1 MAINNLVLTIEDARA
16 FAKLLLDE
24 TGDLFW
30 TETEQTRLANEANRA
45 VYRELISSNPEYFIK
60 YTGPVSWPSDTES
73 VDLTGAS
80 YLGQTPYK
88 IITIEDTDDS
98 SAVARDNMAYKW
110 KPMRFVDRFMVNR
123 TAERIVSDVGRFYVV
138 VGKSLYIAPIPNES
152 LNVHF
157 YWVPRLPATSNAT
170 DKLLRTDQSV
180 ENGAA
185 EEFGDLVGVYLA
197 KLMNAK
203 QNGNNPVIDSLWA
216 EGLARMQS
224 NAQSRQLDEPIG
236 VRVTRGPWE

>member
-30 TETEQTRLANEANRA
+30 TEVEQTRLANEANRA
-45 VYRELISSNPEYFIK
+45 VYRELINSNPEYFIT
-60 YTGPVSWPSDTES
+60 YNGPIAWPADTES
-73 VDLTGAS
+73 VDLTGAG
-80 YLGQTPYK
+80 YLSQTPYK
-88 IITIEDTDDS
+88 IITIEETSDNA
-98 SAVARDNMAYKW
+98 AVSRNNMGYKW
-110 KPMRFVDRFMVNR
+110 KPMRFVDRFVVNR
-123 TAERIVSDVGRFYVV
+123 TAERIVRDVGRFYVV
-138 VGKSLYIAPIPNES
+138 VGKNLYIAPIPDSE
-152 LNVHF
+152 LYVHF

-170 DKLLRTDQSV
+170 DVLLRTNQSI

-203 QNGNNPVIDSLWA
+203 QNGNNPTIENLWA
-216 EGLARMQS
+216 EGLARMQNS
-224 NAQSRQLDEPIG
+224 AQSRQLDEPIG

>member
-73 VDLTGAS
+73 VDLTSGS

-98 SAVARDNMAYKW
+98 GAVARDNMAYKW

-123 TAERIVSDVGRFYVV
+123 TAERIVRDVGRFYVV
-138 VGKSLYIAPIPNES
+138 VGKNLYIAPIPNES

-170 DKLLRTDQSV
+170 DTLLRTEQSV

-224 NAQSRQLDEPIG
+224 NAQSRQIDEPIG
-236 VRVTRGPWE
+236 VRITRGPWE